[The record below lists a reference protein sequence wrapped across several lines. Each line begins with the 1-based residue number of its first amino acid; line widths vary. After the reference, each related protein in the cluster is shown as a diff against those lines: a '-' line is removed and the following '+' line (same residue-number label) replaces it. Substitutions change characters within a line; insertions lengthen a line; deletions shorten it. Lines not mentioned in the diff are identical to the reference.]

1 MRIILIII
9 LLSFSKFSF
18 SSSMIDYLNQQ
29 TPSMLDFGLYKI
41 RQELE
46 KNENENLRD
55 FRFQIGRIAE
65 YNHLRHIIDKRYEEE
80 FKGKYSLWDLAGTK
94 RELIDFFENRIRIQ
108 PYSSDLISV
117 DVNQEYEMFFYTM
130 LKIKTPYDFQF
141 DELLEKSSETLIKE
155 FKYDDLESIF
165 DDDLETLC
173 KAIRFSMMYRMRLF
187 PFNES
192 PSDGLFESKGD
203 FTFIYDFDRSSLNPM
218 LTRRFWLNHFSSS
231 NYGIYHQ
238 KFVEQS
244 SVIFSVLIKYQSA
257 NKSESIICY
266 GKNTETPISFKKG
279 GYHDLDDAIWQTFEN
294 F

>member
-1 MRIILIII
+1 MRIILIVI

-18 SSSMIDYLNQQ
+18 SSSMIDYLSQQ

-41 RQELE
+41 EQELE
-46 KNENENLRD
+46 KNENENLRY
-55 FRFQIGRIAE
+55 FKSQIGNIAE
-65 YNHLRHIIDKRYEEE
+65 YNHIRHILDKRYEED
-80 FKGKYSLWDLAGTK
+80 FKGKYNVWDLQGTK
-94 RELIDFFENRIRIQ
+94 RELIDFFEKRIRIE
-108 PYSSDLISV
+108 PVYSNLIGV
-117 DVNQEYEMFFYTM
+117 GVNQENEMFFYSM
-130 LKIKTPYDFQF
+130 LRISTPYDFMF
-141 DELLEKSSETLIKE
+141 DELLEKSSETLLKE
-155 FKYDDLESIF
+155 FKYAEFESIF
-165 DDDLETLC
+165 DNDLETLC
-173 KAIRFSMMYRMRLF
+173 KAIRFSMMNRTRLF

-192 PSDGLFESKGD
+192 PSEGLIESKGD
-203 FTFIYDFDRSSLNPM
+203 FTFTYDFDRSNLNPM

-231 NYGIYHQ
+231 KYGIYHR
-238 KFVEQS
+238 KFVEKS